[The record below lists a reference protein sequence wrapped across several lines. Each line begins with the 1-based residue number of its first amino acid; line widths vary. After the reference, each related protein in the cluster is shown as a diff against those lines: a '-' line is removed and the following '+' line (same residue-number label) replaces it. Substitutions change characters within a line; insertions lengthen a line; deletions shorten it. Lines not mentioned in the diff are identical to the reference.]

1 MPQTNRQ
8 VRLAARPS
16 GLPRPADWE
25 FTTEPV
31 PAPEAGQFVVEVSHL
46 SIDPAMRGWMNAGA
60 SYVPPVEIG
69 AVMRAGGIGRVT
81 ASEHPGFA
89 VGDYVYGTFGVQ
101 EYGVSDGRG
110 VLKLDLSL
118 AEPTAYLGVLGM
130 TGLTAYFG
138 LLEVGKAREGDTVVV
153 SGAAGAVG
161 SVAGQIAKIKGCQVI
176 GIAGGQEKCR
186 LVTEEFG
193 FDECIDYR
201 LPHLRRTLR
210 ELAPGGV
217 NVYFDNVGGE
227 ILDDVLTCVARGAR
241 IAICGAISQ
250 YNETQVRGPANYM
263 MLLVARASMTGFLV
277 FDYASRYPEAMAELA
292 GWYRAGRIVSRETLV
307 TGSVDDFP
315 GTLLKL
321 FEGANTGK
329 LILALL
335 GHRGAVH
342 QVEPAE
348 QGLDDRHGAAGV
360 GGAVGDHVGVEEAL
374 ADPDDREGQR
384 PGIQAGVERA
394 AAAFEVDEVLQRF
407 GHPLV
412 HRAAGA
418 GQDAQ
423 RGLRVGFQE
432 QPHRAVGS
440 DGAQDAADH
449 RGEPVGPGQCG
460 GGFYLIG

>member
-16 GLPRPADWE
+16 GLPRLADWQ
-25 FTTEPV
+25 FTNEAV
-31 PAPEAGQFVVEVSHL
+31 PAPGAGEFVTEISHL

-69 AVMRAGGIGRVT
+69 AVMRAGGIGRVI
-81 ASEHPGFA
+81 ASNNDGFA
-89 VGDYVYGTFGVQ
+89 VGDHVYGTFGVQ
-101 EYGVSDGRG
+101 EYAISDGRG

-138 LLEVGKAREGDTVVV
+138 LLEVGRLKEGDTVVV
-153 SGAAGAVG
+153 SGAAGATG
-161 SVAGQIAKIKGCQVI
+161 SVVGQIAKVKGCRVI

-193 FDECIDYR
+193 FDAAIDYR

-227 ILDDVLTCVARGAR
+227 ILDDVLTCLARGAR
-241 IAICGAISQ
+241 IVICGAVSQ

-277 FDYASRYPEAMAELA
+277 FDFADRYPEAIAELT
-292 GWYRAGRIVSRETLV
+292 GWYRAGRLVSRETLV
-307 TGSVDDFP
+307 TGGVEDFP
-315 GTLLKL
+315 ETLLKL

-329 LILALL
+329 LILALD
-335 GHRGAVH
+335 RG
-342 QVEPAE
+342 
-348 QGLDDRHGAAGV
+348 
-360 GGAVGDHVGVEEAL
+360 
-374 ADPDDREGQR
+374 
-384 PGIQAGVERA
+384 
-394 AAAFEVDEVLQRF
+394 
-407 GHPLV
+407 
-412 HRAAGA
+412 
-418 GQDAQ
+418 
-423 RGLRVGFQE
+423 
-432 QPHRAVGS
+432 
-440 DGAQDAADH
+440 
-449 RGEPVGPGQCG
+449 
-460 GGFYLIG
+460 

>member
-1 MPQTNRQ
+1 MSQTNRQ

-16 GLPRPADWE
+16 GLPRLADWQFTNEAVPDPGPGE
-25 FTTEPV
+25 FVTEI
-31 PAPEAGQFVVEVSHL
+31 SHL

-81 ASEHPGFA
+81 ASQHPGFA

-101 EYGVSDGRG
+101 EYATSDGRG

-138 LLEVGKAREGDTVVV
+138 LLDTGRLKEGDTVVV

-161 SVAGQIAKIKGCQVI
+161 SVAGQIAKIKGAGQVI

-193 FDECIDYR
+193 FDEAIDYR

-217 NVYFDNVGGE
+217 DVYFDNVGGE
-227 ILDDVLTCVARGAR
+227 ILDDVLTCIAREAR
-241 IAICGAISQ
+241 IVICGAISQ

-277 FDYASRYPEAMAELA
+277 FDFADRYPEAMAELA
-292 GWYRAGRIVSRETLV
+292 GWYQAGRLVARETVV
-307 TGSVDDFP
+307 TGGVEDFP
-315 GTLLKL
+315 ETLLKL

-329 LILALL
+329 LILAL
-335 GHRGAVH
+335 
-342 QVEPAE
+342 
-348 QGLDDRHGAAGV
+348 D
-360 GGAVGDHVGVEEAL
+360 
-374 ADPDDREGQR
+374 
-384 PGIQAGVERA
+384 
-394 AAAFEVDEVLQRF
+394 
-407 GHPLV
+407 
-412 HRAAGA
+412 
-418 GQDAQ
+418 
-423 RGLRVGFQE
+423 
-432 QPHRAVGS
+432 GS
-440 DGAQDAADH
+440 
-449 RGEPVGPGQCG
+449 
-460 GGFYLIG
+460 